1 MSIEHLNVMPTSIT
15 DYLQN
20 GCMRCDLGAT
30 PNCKVNFWRSE
41 LMLLRNIVL
50 ACGLT
55 EEIKWGVP
63 CYTVENKNVVMVS
76 ALKDYACLSFFKG
89 VLLEDTEKILLKPG
103 DSSQSSRIVKFT
115 NPELIAEMENTLKSY
130 ILEAIAI
137 EKTGKKVVFEK
148 NPEPIPD
155 ELEQLFITDTK
166 LRDAFYALTPGKQ
179 RGYIIYFSQP
189 KLALSRIKRI
199 EKYEAQIKAGIG
211 LHDKYNKKNKQ

>member
-1 MSIEHLNVMPTSIT
+1 MEHLRTMPANIS

-20 GCMRCDLGAT
+20 GCMRCHLGAS
-30 PNCKVNFWRSE
+30 PACKVNFWRNE
-41 LMLLRNIVL
+41 LMLLRNLVL

-63 CYTVENKNVVMVS
+63 CYTVENKNVLMVS
-76 ALKDYACLSFFKG
+76 AFKDYACLSFFKG
-89 VLLEDTEKILLKPG
+89 VLLEDAEKILLKPG

-115 NPELIAEMENTLKSY
+115 NPELLSEMENTLKSY

-137 EKTGKKVVFEK
+137 EKAGKKVVFDK

-155 ELEQLFITDTK
+155 ELEQLFLTDTQ

-189 KLALSRIKRI
+189 KSALSRIKRI

-211 LHDKYNKKNKQ
+211 LNDKYNKKNTL